1 MVLTHFRQFLRSE
14 FFFHHFA
21 VFFGEKNMYFF
32 FVKNK
37 KMRNSRSRI
46 SIKNENIRKNNFLR
60 HFVALDDIIPE
71 LDTFECAPTMDFFH
85 LKISKSA
92 K

>member
-1 MVLTHFRQFLRSE
+1 
-14 FFFHHFA
+14 
-21 VFFGEKNMYFF
+21 
-32 FVKNK
+32 
-37 KMRNSRSRI
+37 MRNSRSRI
-46 SIKNENIRKNNFLR
+46 FLR

-92 K
+92 KSIDF